1 MQMQILYYCKSYKSH
16 SGMLAM
22 SRFFSLFILLY
33 LVLTKLCLTDM
44 ESGRPLASSPAPFSL
59 HMASSSASSSPAPPQ
74 KLHTKSRATP
84 SPKVSSPITI
94 SGMYRQ
100 YRENFTLD
108 LDVLKVR
115 AQGYS

>member
-1 MQMQILYYCKSYKSH
+1 M
-16 SGMLAM
+16 
-22 SRFFSLFILLY
+22 
-33 LVLTKLCLTDM
+33 LTKLCLTDM
-44 ESGRPLASSPAPFSL
+44 ESGRPLASSPEPFFL
-59 HMASSSASSSPAPPQ
+59 HMASSKASSSPAPPQ

-84 SPKVSSPITI
+84 SPIVSSPITI

-108 LDVLKVR
+108 LDVLKVI